1 MQSVA
6 SLMSL
11 DRHGAAAMSDIA
23 SATDFDD
30 EDQDVVAN
38 DDALTSQI
46 KAMTSDFERV
56 TSSDQLLDS
65 ATSSLEKGDLFQKHQ
80 HLPLSNAFEQFEAES
95 LEEDL
100 GDVLSSTKNFNHI

>member
-30 EDQDVVAN
+30 EDQDLVAN

-65 ATSSLEKGDLFQKHQ
+65 AASLEKDDLFQNHQ
-80 HLPLSNAFEQFEAES
+80 HFPLSNAFEQFETES
-95 LEEDL
+95 VEEDL
-100 GDVLSSTKNFNHI
+100 GDVTSSTKI